1 MSAAAGDAVVPEEPM
16 QVDSDAALKETKK
29 EQIEAPSTPQV
40 VSAVSESAEV
50 DLPTGLAPSTTAPTN
65 DETPITETAE
75 EAAPEKETPLV
86 QEKVDEPVKQ
96 TESEVPKPSEPS
108 EVFSTPAPPQ
118 PQSGNQSQSAK
129 KSRIDLSGLP
139 TRQYLDQ
146 TVVPILLQGLSWLAK
161 TRPEDP
167 ITELSKYLI
176 EHKPEHDDT
185 NYNGN

>member
-1 MSAAAGDAVVPEEPM
+1 
-16 QVDSDAALKETKK
+16 
-29 EQIEAPSTPQV
+29 V

-50 DLPTGLAPSTTAPTN
+50 DLPPGSAPSSTAPTN
-65 DETPITETAE
+65 DETPTTETAE